1 MPTLRRIYTMYLL
14 YNLLLILLVTI
25 TLPFWLYKVVTK
37 EKHRIGFWEKLGIT
51 EEGPPASVCHPEIVS
66 GSQMKAGFS
75 PGKGSSRIHI
85 HTVSVGEVIAATPFI
100 KELRQRHP
108 EVRLTLSTVTPTG
121 NEVARK
127 RLPEVDQILYS
138 PFDLPWSVKRFISRV
153 KPDIYVSV
161 ETELWPNFL
170 REVKRSGARSLIING
185 RISPDAFKGYRM
197 FRCFMKGVLSNVDI
211 FCMQSD
217 EDAERIREIGASAG
231 SVTVTGNMKYDQ
243 KFIEMDGDA
252 VSAKRRFYGI
262 GKDDKV
268 IVAGSTHP
276 GEDEAIISAYLECQK
291 DDEKPACTPPVCH
304 PEFIS
309 GSQTMP
315 GEEIPKQGRD
325 DRGDDRGMGFSDE
338 KLRLIIVPRHIERT
352 ADIERIVKSK
362 GLDVIRRTELNNSE
376 KNDVPYGTVIV
387 VDTIGELSTLYSIA
401 TVVIIGGSIIPHG
414 GQNPLEAMYYRKPLI
429 FGKHMFNFKQITEE
443 ILESGAGLM
452 IEDKDS
458 LKDAL
463 QGLLNNNGKQQE
475 MGEKGYKI
483 IAKNRGAVERNLAI
497 IEKLLM
503 LR

>member
-1 MPTLRRIYTMYLL
+1 MYLL
-14 YNLLLILLVTI
+14 YNFLLILLVII
-25 TLPFWLYKVVTK
+25 TFPFWLYKVVTK
-37 EKHRIGFWEKLGIT
+37 EKHRRGFWEKLGMGT
-51 EEGPPASVCHPEIVS
+51 EFNSV
-66 GSQMKAGFS
+66 
-75 PGKGSSRIHI
+75 PGDGRCRIHI
-85 HTVSVGEVIAATPFI
+85 HAVSVGEVIAATPFI

-138 PFDLPWSVKRFISRV
+138 PFDLPWSVKRFIRCV
-153 KPDIYVSV
+153 KPNIYVSV

-185 RISPDAFKGYRM
+185 RISPDAFKGYRR

-217 EDAERIREIGASAG
+217 EDAERIREIGAPAG

-243 KFIEMDGDA
+243 KFIEMTNDA
-252 VSAKRRFYGI
+252 INSKMRLFGI
-262 GKDDKV
+262 NNGDKV

-276 GEDEAIISAYLECQK
+276 GEDEAVLTSYIECLK
-291 DDEKPACTPPVCH
+291 DN
-304 PEFIS
+304 
-309 GSQTMP
+309 
-315 GEEIPKQGRD
+315 
-325 DRGDDRGMGFSDE
+325 E

-352 ADIERIVKSK
+352 ADIERLARAL
-362 GLDVIRRTELNNSE
+362 GLDVKRRTGLGNAE
-376 KNDVPYGTVIV
+376 KNSVPYRTIIV

-401 TVVIIGGSIIPHG
+401 TVVIIGGSFIPHG

-475 MGEKGYKI
+475 MGEMGYKI
-483 IAKNRGAVERNLAI
+483 IARNRGAVERNLAI
-497 IEKLLM
+497 IDKFVM
-503 LR
+503 LPYGLDPAMRKP

>member
-1 MPTLRRIYTMYLL
+1 MYLL
-14 YNLLLILLVTI
+14 YNFLLILFVII
-25 TLPFWLYKVVTK
+25 TFPFWLYKVFTK
-37 EKHRIGFWEKLGIT
+37 EKHRKGFWEKLGLGT
-51 EEGPPASVCHPEIVS
+51 ELNSVPATPDNSC
-66 GSQMKAGFS
+66 
-75 PGKGSSRIHI
+75 RIHI
-85 HTVSVGEVIAATPFI
+85 HAVSVGEVIAAIPFI

-108 EVRLTLSTVTPTG
+108 EIRITLSTVTPTG
-121 NEVARK
+121 NEVART

-138 PFDLPWSVKRFISRV
+138 PFDFPWSVKRFIDRV

-170 REVKRSGARSLIING
+170 REVKRFGAKSLIING
-185 RISPDAFKGYRM
+185 RISPDAFKGYRR
-197 FRCFMKGVLSNVDI
+197 FRFVMKRVLSNVDL

-217 EDAERIREIGASAG
+217 EDADRIREIGAPAG

-243 KFIEMDGDA
+243 KFIEMDEDA
-252 VSAKRRFYGI
+252 ISAKMRLYGI
-262 GKDDKV
+262 DKGDKV

-291 DDEKPACTPPVCH
+291 DDEKPAYTPPVCH

-315 GEEIPKQGRD
+315 GEEIPKQVRD
-325 DRGDDRGMGFSDE
+325 DRGDDRGMGFSGA

-352 ADIERIVKSK
+352 ADIERILKAR
-362 GLDVIRRTELNNSE
+362 GLDVIKRTGLRNSE
-376 KNDVPYGTVIV
+376 KNDVPYRTVIV
-387 VDTIGELSTLYSIA
+387 VDTIGELSSLYSIA
-401 TVVIIGGSIIPHG
+401 TIVIIGGSFITHG

-503 LR
+503 LRS

>member
-1 MPTLRRIYTMYLL
+1 MYLL
-14 YNLLLILLVTI
+14 HNFLLILLVII
-25 TLPFWLYKVVTK
+25 TLPFWFYKVATK
-37 EKHRIGFWEKLGIT
+37 EKHRRGFCEKLGLGT
-51 EEGPPASVCHPEIVS
+51 ELNSIPA
-66 GSQMKAGFS
+66 
-75 PGKGSSRIHI
+75 GSSVPEKGRARIHI
-85 HTVSVGEVIAATPFI
+85 HAVSVGEVIAAIPFI

-108 EVRLTLSTVTPTG
+108 EIRITLSTVTPTG
-121 NEVARK
+121 NEVART

-138 PFDLPWSVKRFISRV
+138 PFDFPWSVKRFIDRV

-170 REVKRSGARSLIING
+170 REVKRFGAKSLIING
-185 RISPDAFKGYRM
+185 RISPDAFKGYRR
-197 FRCFMKGVLSNVDI
+197 FRLVMKRVLSNVDP

-217 EDAERIREIGASAG
+217 EDADRIRGIGAPAG

-252 VSAKRRFYGI
+252 ISAKMRLYGI
-262 GKDDKV
+262 GKGDKV

-276 GEDEAIISAYLECQK
+276 VEYEAIISPYLECQK

-315 GEEIPKQGRD
+315 GEEIPKQVR
-325 DRGDDRGMGFSDE
+325 DDRGMGFSSE

-376 KNDVPYGTVIV
+376 KKNVLYGTVIV

-401 TVVIIGGSIIPHG
+401 TVVIIGGS
-414 GQNPLEAMYYRKPLI
+414 
-429 FGKHMFNFKQITEE
+429 F
-443 ILESGAGLM
+443 IL
-452 IEDKDS
+452 
-458 LKDAL
+458 
-463 QGLLNNNGKQQE
+463 
-475 MGEKGYKI
+475 
-483 IAKNRGAVERNLAI
+483 
-497 IEKLLM
+497 
-503 LR
+503 

>member
-1 MPTLRRIYTMYLL
+1 MYLL
-14 YNLLLILLVTI
+14 YNFLLILLVTI
-25 TLPFWLYKVVTK
+25 AFPFWLYKVVTK
-37 EKHRIGFWEKLGIT
+37 EKHRKGFWEKLGLGT
-51 EEGPPASVCHPEIVS
+51 KLNSA
-66 GSQMKAGFS
+66 
-75 PGKGSSRIHI
+75 PGDSRCRIHI
-85 HTVSVGEVIAATPFI
+85 HAVSVGEVIAATPFI
-100 KELRQRHP
+100 KGLRQSHP
-108 EVRLTLSTVTPTG
+108 EIRLTLSTVTPTG

-127 RLPEVDQILYS
+127 RLPEVDRILYS
-138 PFDLPWSVKRFISRV
+138 PFDLPWSVKRFIRSV

-197 FRCFMKGVLSNVDI
+197 FCCFMKGVLSNVDI
-211 FCMQSD
+211 FCMQTD
-217 EDAERIREIGASAG
+217 EDAERIREIGAPAG

-243 KFIEMDGDA
+243 KFIEMDGNA

-276 GEDEAIISAYLECQK
+276 GEDEVIISSYLACHK

-315 GEEIPKQGRD
+315 GKEIPKQVRD
-325 DRGDDRGMGFSDE
+325 DRGDDRGMGFSSE

-362 GLDVIRRTELNNSE
+362 GLDVIRRTGLRNSD
-376 KNDVPYGTVIV
+376 KNDVPHGTVIV

-401 TVVIIGGSIIPHG
+401 TVVIIRGSFIPHG

-429 FGKHMFNFKQITEE
+429 FGKYMFNFKQITEE
-443 ILESGAGLM
+443 ILENGAGLM
-452 IEDKDS
+452 IEDKAS
-458 LKDAL
+458 LKVAL
-463 QGLLNNNGKQQE
+463 QGLLNNSGKQQE
-475 MGEKGYKI
+475 MGEKGYHI
-483 IAKNRGAVERNLAI
+483 ITKNMVAVKRNIAI
-497 IEKLLM
+497 IEKFISGC
-503 LR
+503 